1 VWFPKKI
8 EAKKLATQGL
18 IKERKPGQH
27 WCKTL
32 EDQ

>member
-8 EAKKLATQGL
+8 EEKKLATHGL
-18 IKERKPGQH
+18 RKERKTGQH
-27 WCKTL
+27 WCETL